1 MERENFQN
9 LWQEASMYLCGVC
22 TYVYTILY
30 LIKNKKMRETKKYY
44 RGSTSSSPLTT
55 MTTVPKTFLLRHV
68 ILLIKATASKVVGD
82 DHISHGVKDELDVLG
97 VSCTS
102 HVAINFCGV

>member
-1 MERENFQN
+1 
-9 LWQEASMYLCGVC
+9 MYLCEVC